1 MQNGVTTK
9 LRQLADELETGQ
21 YKEWDADMSTSNG
34 DSDPD
39 EVQEFQEGDEI
50 TIVLVLTPPKKRG
63 QEMQ

>member
-1 MQNGVTTK
+1 MQNGVTGK

-39 EVQEFQEGDEI
+39 EVQEFKEGDEI
-50 TIVLVLTPPKKRG
+50 TIMLVLTPPKKR
-63 QEMQ
+63 EAKD

>member
-1 MQNGVTTK
+1 MQNGVTAK
-9 LRQLADELETGQ
+9 LRQLADELEAGQ

-39 EVQEFQEGDEI
+39 EIQDFQEGDEI

-63 QEMQ
+63 QENE

>member
-1 MQNGVTTK
+1 MQNGVTAK

-39 EVQEFQEGDEI
+39 EIQEFKEGDEI
-50 TIVLVLTPPKKRG
+50 TIMLVLTPPKKRG
-63 QEMQ
+63 QEKT

>member
-34 DSDPD
+34 DSDPED
-39 EVQEFQEGDEI
+39 VQEFQEGDEI

-63 QEMQ
+63 QEKA